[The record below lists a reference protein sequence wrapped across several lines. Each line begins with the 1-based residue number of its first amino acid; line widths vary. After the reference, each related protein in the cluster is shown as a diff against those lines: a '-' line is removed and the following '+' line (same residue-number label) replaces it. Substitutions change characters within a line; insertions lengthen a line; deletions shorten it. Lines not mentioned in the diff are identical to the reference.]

1 MPKLHFGR
9 SEAAVRV
16 QKRARRG
23 VAPASALYS
32 KIACFG
38 SFPGRFSVAAKRG
51 VWLVI
56 VLVVVAVLISAAGLI
71 VTALLIGREPR
82 VASNSTLTVRVSGNL
97 EEIEPGGLVGSLI
110 EAPPTVR
117 GLVDTLRKAKV
128 DDRINSV
135 VLRPSGTAALWG
147 KVQEVRDAVIDFKR
161 SKKPIVAYLEYGG
174 EQEFYLASACDKV
187 FLMPHASLDLTGM
200 ASYELFLRGMLDKIG
215 AYPDALHIGE
225 YKTASNTLT
234 ERTFTPP
241 HREMAE
247 SLNTDLYEQLV
258 RGIAEGRRKSEAD
271 VRAMID
277 HGPYLPEDAVRAGL
291 VDDVAYED
299 ELDDKAPLVK
309 SAGNVRFMEQDEYRS
324 VSLSSL
330 GLNKGQRIAVIY
342 AVGIISS
349 GESSYD
355 SPQGLVAGSDTIV
368 RYLRKARAD
377 NSIKAI
383 VLRIDSPGGSA
394 IASDVIWREVQLT
407 RESKPVVASMSDV
420 AASGGYYIAMPAHA
434 IVAEPAT
441 LTGSIGV
448 VMVKFVID
456 GTLKKLGMNMEAVT
470 RGRYADLY
478 SPIRPFSGE
487 ERKRVHDQ
495 MQATYDAFVEKA
507 AAGRNTTPER
517 IDSVAQGRVWT
528 GRQAKQI
535 GLVDELGGLQRAL
548 SVAKER
554 AKLDPDEEV
563 ELVLFPPKKSLYEAL
578 ADPFGRVD
586 RGATIL
592 GSLFGFADPRA
603 LQTLTAPLRVF
614 RRGEP
619 LAIMPNVFV
628 R

>member
-1 MPKLHFGR
+1 M
-9 SEAAVRV
+9 
-16 QKRARRG
+16 
-23 VAPASALYS
+23 
-32 KIACFG
+32 
-38 SFPGRFSVAAKRG
+38 AAKRG

-71 VTALLIGREPR
+71 VTALLIGREPK
-82 VASNSTLTVRVSGNL
+82 VAGNSTLTLRISGDL
-97 EEIEPGGLVGSLI
+97 EEIEPGGLVGSFMK
-110 EAPPTVR
+110 APPTVR

-128 DDRINSV
+128 DRRVNSIV
-135 VLRPSGTAALWG
+135 IRPTGTAALWG
-147 KVQEVRDAVIDFKR
+147 KVQEVRDAIVDFKT

-187 FLMPHASLDLTGM
+187 FLMPTASLDLTGM
-200 ASYELFLRGMLDKIG
+200 ASYELFLRGTLDKIG
-215 AYPDALHIGE
+215 AYPDALHVGE
-225 YKTASNTLT
+225 YKTASNTFT
-234 ERTFTPP
+234 EKTMTPA

-247 SLNTDLYEQLV
+247 SLNTDMYQQLV
-258 RGIAEGRRKSEAD
+258 GGLAHGRRKSEPEM
-271 VRAMID
+271 RRLID

-291 VDDVAYED
+291 VDDVAYDD
-299 ELDDKAPLVK
+299 EIDDKVQLGKTSGTNVK
-309 SAGNVRFMEQDEYRS
+309 YMDEDEYRQ
-324 VSLSSL
+324 VSPTSL

-407 RESKPVVASMSDV
+407 RPSKPVVASMSDV

-434 IVAEPAT
+434 IVAQPAT

-448 VMVKFVID
+448 VMIKFAIG
-456 GTLKKLGMNMEAVT
+456 GTLNKLGMNLEGVT
-470 RGRYADLY
+470 QGRYADLY
-478 SPIRPFSGE
+478 SPTRPFTPE
-487 ERKRVHDQ
+487 ERTRVLEH

-517 IDSVAQGRVWT
+517 IDSIAQGRVWT
-528 GRQAKQI
+528 GQQAKQI

-548 SVAKER
+548 ALAKQR
-554 AKLDPDEEV
+554 AKIDPNAEV
-563 ELVLFPPKKSLYEAL
+563 ELVLYPPKKSFYEAL
-578 ADPFGRVD
+578 ADPFGSLERST
-586 RGATIL
+586 GLASLL
-592 GSLFGFADPRA
+592 GLRDPRA
-603 LQTLTAPLRVF
+603 LQTITAPLRLF